1 MSALSLF
8 GSTPSISPRDRE
20 RFGFPGFL
28 FDSMER
34 SLRAFRPEFDFA
46 PGVELH
52 REGDDLDLSLELPG
66 IDPEKDV
73 KLQLRDGRLVISGE
87 RRKETNEKGYTEF
100 SYGSF
105 SRTIGLHPG
114 VTEDQVT
121 ANYDSGVL
129 HVRVAGAY
137 ADRVPSKSIPIST
150 DKSGQSQLEEE
161 EKSEEAVENATAA
174 EGTLTERS

>member
-8 GSTPSISPRDRE
+8 GSTPSISPRDRD
-20 RFGFPGFL
+20 RFGFASPF
-28 FDSMER
+28 FDGLER
-34 SLRAFRPEFDFA
+34 SFRALRSEFDFA

-52 REGDDLDLSLELPG
+52 RDGDDLELSLELPG
-66 IDPEKDV
+66 VDPEKDV
-73 KLQLRDGRLVISGE
+73 KLQLRDGKLIISGE
-87 RRKETNEKGYTEF
+87 RRQETKEKGYTEF

-137 ADRVPSKSIPIST
+137 RDQSPSRSIPIST
-150 DKSGQSQLEEE
+150 EKSGQSQLEEE
-161 EKSEEAVENATAA
+161 KKSEEAVENATAA
-174 EGTLTERS
+174 EDTLTERG

>member
-8 GSTPSISPRDRE
+8 GSTPNLSPRDRD
-20 RFGFPGFL
+20 RFGLAGPL

-34 SLRAFRPEFDFA
+34 GLRAFRPEFDFA

-52 REGDDLDLSLELPG
+52 RDGDDLDISLELPG

-73 KLQLRDGRLVISGE
+73 KLELRDSKLVITGE
-87 RRKETNEKGYTEF
+87 RRQEKKEKGYTEF

-114 VTEDQVT
+114 ITEDQVT

-129 HVRVAGAY
+129 HVRVTGAY
-137 ADRVPSKSIPIST
+137 RDQSPSRSIPIST
-150 DKSGQSQLEEE
+150 EKSGQSQLEEE
-161 EKSEEAVENATAA
+161 KKSEEAVENATAA
-174 EGTLTERS
+174 EDTLTERS